1 MSMNKIYFYV
11 AVMISS
17 MLISCGGDSSASNKK
32 NELKDV
38 NKTSKKI
45 NLNGEIRFSTKKI
58 HKKYE
63 SKNHSFEITIDYPL
77 EGNESILNNIRN
89 WINLKCSEM
98 CFGETYSGDLSD
110 IGAFIS
116 FYTKTLKQSIEKD
129 EAECSDC
136 GGYLIN
142 ININQEQAPNGF
154 ISLSSSIQTCGAS
167 CGYENDAATFRIKD
181 GHQLSFNEIFYSNA
195 SYSWN
200 LKDVLLLNK
209 EEGYGYPDGDDK
221 INVED
226 LSFALFPD
234 RVMFVNRQSLKGSGR
249 MNLKGSDLDDYL
261 TDYGKKIM
269 GITPGFKI
277 PSFNKL
283 FLLYANEIYGEFVKA
298 NKIKNYILKM
308 GFNQIYYNERKE
320 ENDFYPGETDEQY
333 CNMYDM
339 VFGNDA
345 KIKSIS
351 KKLESDGK
359 YYPVVKLAPN
369 GDDFFVID
377 LLGYSDCWL
386 NSMTIRLSNPTI
398 WNKLKKEFHNTD
410 LESNSEESYS
420 DGLFRYKDKKGEDNY
435 LSVSFDKDDDGFYC
449 IYFDGER

>member
-1 MSMNKIYFYV
+1 MKPI
-11 AVMISS
+11 
-17 MLISCGGDSSASNKK
+17 
-32 NELKDV
+32 
-38 NKTSKKI
+38 
-45 NLNGEIRFSTKKI
+45 
-58 HKKYE
+58 
-63 SKNHSFEITIDYPL
+63 
-77 EGNESILNNIRN
+77 
-89 WINLKCSEM
+89 
-98 CFGETYSGDLSD
+98 SGDLSD

-209 EEGYGYPDGDDK
+209 DEYYGYPDGDDK

-277 PSFNKL
+277 PSLSKL
-283 FLLYANEIYGEFVKA
+283 CLLYDRIIIKVLNEEVSIAEMK
-298 NKIKNYILKM
+298 KTILKM
-308 GFNQIYYNERKE
+308 GLEQLYHKKINIKLEPEQMGYPDVDVFVFGKDAKFESIVYDKE
-320 ENDFYPGETDEQY
+320 YGYVKSCNVTPNGEKYFVIELSDGMVVRMDSKTWNKMKKEALNPIFDRPDDSDSNYFQLDELISYSTIFIGFETD
-333 CNMYDM
+333 NN
-339 VFGNDA
+339 GNYW
-345 KIKSIS
+345 I
-351 KKLESDGK
+351 
-359 YYPVVKLAPN
+359 
-369 GDDFFVID
+369 
-377 LLGYSDCWL
+377 
-386 NSMTIRLSNPTI
+386 
-398 WNKLKKEFHNTD
+398 EFTH
-410 LESNSEESYS
+410 
-420 DGLFRYKDKKGEDNY
+420 
-435 LSVSFDKDDDGFYC
+435 VP
-449 IYFDGER
+449 

>member
-1 MSMNKIYFYV
+1 MKYKVLYV
-11 AVMISS
+11 SLIITSL
-17 MLISCGGDSSASNKK
+17 LISCGGNSSTSNKK

-38 NKTSKKI
+38 NKTSEKTKPVDE
-45 NLNGEIRFSTKKI
+45 LRFSTKKI
-58 HKKYE
+58 HKKHE
-63 SKNHSFEITIDYPL
+63 TKNHSFEITIDYPL
-77 EGNESILNNIRN
+77 EGNESVLNNIRN

-98 CFGETYSGDLSD
+98 CFGITYSGDLSD
-110 IGAFIS
+110 IDAFTL
-116 FYTKTLKQSIEKD
+116 FYTKELKQILSDEYGVSIAIEI
-129 EAECSDC
+129 S
-136 GGYLIN
+136 
-142 ININQEQAPNGF
+142 QEQAPNGF

-298 NKIKNYILKM
+298 NKIKNNILKIE
-308 GFNQIYYNERKE
+308 FNQIYYNERKE

-333 CNMYDM
+333 CNVYDM

-359 YYPVVKLAPN
+359 YYPVVKLASN

-435 LSVSFDKDDDGFYC
+435 LSVSFDKDDDGFYY